1 MSREKFYDNLKN
13 GWRELRL
20 KYAVELSN
28 SRTESSSNDFA
39 YVGLENIESGTGRL
53 IPKAEN
59 QTNGDGETESNS
71 VVNVFEKGDVLF
83 SKLRPYLAKGF
94 IAKEP
99 GTSTTELLVF
109 KPKESTDKK
118 FLLYTLLSPNF
129 VKFVDSATFGSR
141 MPRADWN
148 FVRDI
153 FVPIPPLEEQR
164 AIAAMLDRET
174 ARLDELITEKER
186 LLELLAEKRRALI
199 TNAVTRGLDPNAPLV
214 DSGIEWLGEIP
225 QHWQPVR
232 IKFLVS
238 KIGSGKTPSGGAESY
253 LSQGITFI
261 RSQNVRFEGLS
272 LEDVVFIDEKT
283 DKEMKNSRVNS
294 GDVLL
299 NITGASIGRCCIVP
313 NSVNRANVNQ
323 HVCIVRPISQLVDKY
338 YLNAYLCSVVGQFQ
352 IFAGEVGVSREG
364 ITFEDIANFL
374 VSLPPLEEQQQIT
387 EYIEAETGKIDR
399 MQAATRETV
408 ELLKERRSSLI
419 AAAVTGKISVREM
432 R

>member
-1 MSREKFYDNLKN
+1 MSREKFYDNLKS

-20 KYAVELSN
+20 KYAVDLSS
-28 SRTESSSNDFA
+28 SRIESNSNDFA

-59 QTNGDGETESNS
+59 QTNGDGETESSS

-109 KPKESTDKK
+109 KPKENTDNK

-153 FVPIPPLEEQR
+153 FVPIPPLDEQR
-164 AIAAMLDRET
+164 TIAAMLDRET

-214 DSGIEWLGEIP
+214 DSGVEWLGEIP
-225 QHWQPVR
+225 QHW
-232 IKFLVS
+232 
-238 KIGSGKTPSGGAESY
+238 KTPPIYARYEIQLGKM
-253 LSQGITFI
+253 L
-261 RSQNVRFEGLS
+261 
-272 LEDVVFIDEKT
+272 DE
-283 DKEMKNSRVNS
+283 RR
-294 GDVLL
+294 
-299 NITGASIGRCCIVP
+299 ITGTQLGKYLRNVDVQWGKINLENLPEMDFSPEDRKRYNLKFGDILVCEGGEIGRTAIWKENLENCFYQKAIHRLRPRTQEDFPDFFLYVMYAL
-313 NSVNRANVNQ
+313 VNLGVFVAMSSASTIL
-323 HVCIVRPISQLVDKY
+323 HLPAEKLSIVRYAS
-338 YLNAYLCSVVGQFQ
+338 
-352 IFAGEVGVSREG
+352 
-364 ITFEDIANFL
+364 
-374 VSLPPLEEQQQIT
+374 PPLEEQQEIV
-387 EYIEAETGKIDR
+387 EYIEAETEKIDR